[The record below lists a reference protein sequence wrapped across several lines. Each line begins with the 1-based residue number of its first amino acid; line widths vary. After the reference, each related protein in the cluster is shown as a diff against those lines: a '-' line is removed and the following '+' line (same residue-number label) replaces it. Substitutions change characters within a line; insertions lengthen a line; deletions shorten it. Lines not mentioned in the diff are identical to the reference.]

1 MANQFTGQI
10 YEISAD
16 LTEPLV
22 IENFDI
28 TKDAVQL
35 VGAAAAYS
43 IETVDGNVQIST
55 PEGTLL
61 ATITGVTELSPYAGY
76 NPPEASYLVSLEN
89 EFFDTYVESY
99 FFEPIYP
106 VQNPDVE
113 ELIAAGEYTSY
124 YDHFLKAGQFELR
137 EDTFLAGTDGDDTMY
152 SVGYETVLVG
162 VPITKAQYREGIDVV
177 ATDLGT
183 GQVDT
188 LYGGAGKEAIFV
200 LGNSDIFNETAQSF
214 YVGEGE
220 ADYALIKD
228 FTSGD
233 RIFLGSDAA
242 GFTQEVVDGSTQI
255 SKDGDLIAIVE
266 GVTELA
272 VREDDNKE
280 LVAADTQTPTAAYTK
295 GTTGDDVIY
304 TNDRQGEAIAVPVTT
319 TEDGTVVAS
328 STGVGE
334 FDTIYDSRGVFS
346 YYLGFRTVD
355 SPDTPQSLYVGNG
368 DEDYALIKNYD
379 PIADKG
385 IYLAGKIDDY
395 ELEVVDGNTRI
406 SKDGDLISVVEN
418 TTLIPEFED
427 EGYTLV
433 FSAED
438 EVYDETL
445 KPYFNET
452 LYLENN
458 PDVQTAIAAGEYESG
473 YEHFLQVGLLEG
485 RYGFY
490 NGTDGNDEVFGAY
503 GVGNSYV
510 SGVPLTGFDPA
521 TEQFTT
527 DSTGTG
533 AIDNLS
539 GGVLT
544 NKFILGSNGQP
555 FYVGNGD
562 EDYAIIGANISGFDP
577 LKDFIYAAGSF
588 SDYTVETVEVPIEES
603 SAEMQ
608 TNTNISYQGDLVAVL
623 SGVEVTLEEYSLGQD
638 DAFAFVSPENTG
650 LEPDAASPFTGET
663 YEISADLT
671 EPLVIDNFDLTKD
684 AVQLAGAF
692 GDYTLETVDGNLNI
706 SKGETLVATITGVAE
721 LKQFTGS
728 TPEDSTYL
736 VSTGNEFFS
745 TYAEPYFYEDIYPV
759 QNPDVD
765 ELIASGQYT
774 SYYDHFLKAGQFE
787 EREDTFF
794 IGTEGNDTL
803 YALGYETVL
812 VGVPIED
819 AVYRPSID
827 VVPSSL
833 GEGEI
838 DTLYGGNTFEA
849 IYVLGSSNLLNETP
863 QAFYM
868 GQGDADYALIK
879 DFSPNDIIRLG
890 DDTTKF
896 SQEVVD
902 GNLEISKD
910 GDLIAI
916 VENNTELL
924 VTAGDEGY
932 NLVNAQAFIEGTAED
947 DTIALSGTDVD
958 GRAIGVD
965 LVINEKY
972 QQVATSNG
980 TGEVDTFNFVDTE
993 AANYIY
999 LGYVTENSPDTPET
1013 FYLGNGD
1020 ADYALIQNVNGVLDY
1035 PVLVPGKFEDYEVEI
1050 VDGDTRISKDGD
1062 LVAIIEDD
1070 VFVPENEADGYLNLY
1085 SAESQF
1091 YVDNSQPFFNEN
1103 IYLANN
1109 PDAADAVAADQY
1121 ASGFEHFMKVGLL
1134 EGRYA
1139 YYGGTSGDDGI
1150 SAIGNSYVLGV
1161 PITEFDAKTE
1171 QFTTETTGTG
1181 EVDGLT
1187 GTVGINKFILG
1198 GNGESFYLGEGA
1210 EDYATIGGF
1219 DLLKDYLFLGGTFED
1234 YSLETVEGNLNISKD
1249 GDLVSVVE
1257 GIESLE
1263 VYSGET
1269 PEGGFYLVGGEAEP
1283 QPTEPTTPIFGT
1295 TDGDTLNVTDKNQ
1308 LVFAG
1313 GGNDLVDATASQSGN
1328 RIYGAS
1334 GDDTFILGQ
1343 GDSLIG
1349 DTGSDRFF
1357 VQTGGDNLLTGGAG
1371 ADQFWLASA
1380 ETPQSLNTVTDFTLG
1395 EDVLGIGGLGASFDS
1410 LTLTQQ
1416 GENTL
1421 IAFDGNDL
1429 ALLNQ
1434 IQASSLTASN
1444 FAFA

>member
-1 MANQFTGQI
+1 MATQFTGQI
-10 YEISAD
+10 YEISSD

-22 IENFDI
+22 IDNFDV
-28 TKDAVQL
+28 TKDVISLA
-35 VGAAAAYS
+35 GAAAAYS
-43 IETVDGNVQIST
+43 IETVDGNLQIST
-55 PEGTLL
+55 PEGALL
-61 ATITGVTELSPYAGY
+61 ATIADAGELESYTGY
-76 NPPEASYLVSLEN
+76 NPPETGYLISLEN

-106 VQNPDVE
+106 VQNPDVD

-162 VPITKAQYREGIDVV
+162 VPITQAQYRDGIDVV
-177 ATDLGT
+177 ATDMGMGT
-183 GQVDT
+183 VDT

-214 YVGEGE
+214 YLGGGDT
-220 ADYALIKD
+220 DYALIKD
-228 FTSGD
+228 FTTGD
-233 RIFLGSDAA
+233 RIFLGSDATK
-242 GFTQEVVDGSTQI
+242 FTQEVVDGSTHI

-266 GVTELA
+266 GVTELE

-280 LVAADTQTPTAAYTK
+280 LVAPVLATAAYTQ
-295 GTTGDDVIY
+295 GTVGDDVIY
-304 TNDRQGEAIAVPVTT
+304 SNDRQGEAIGVAITE

-346 YYLGFRTVD
+346 YYLGFPTLD
-355 SPDTPQSLYVGNG
+355 SSDTPQSLYVGNG
-368 DEDYALIKNYD
+368 DADYLLIKNLD
-379 PIADKG
+379 PVADKG

-395 ELEVVDGNTRI
+395 EVEVVDGNTRI
-406 SKDGDLISVVEN
+406 SKDGDLVGVVEDV
-418 TTLIPEFED
+418 TLIPEFESG
-427 EGYTLV
+427 GYTLV
-433 FSAED
+433 LSAED

-452 LYLENN
+452 LYLESN
-458 PDVQTAIAAGEYESG
+458 PDVQSAVTAGEYESG

-490 NGTDGNDEVFGAY
+490 NGTDGSDEVFGAY

-510 SGVPLTGFDPA
+510 SGVPLTSFDPE

-533 AIDNLS
+533 TIDNLS
-539 GGVLT
+539 GGALT

-562 EDYAIIGANISGFDP
+562 EDYAIIGANITGFDP

-588 SDYTVETVEVPIEES
+588 SDYTVETVEVPIEEGS
-603 SAEMQ
+603 PEMQ
-608 TNTNISYQGDLVAVL
+608 TNTNIFYQGDLVAVL
-623 SGVEVTLEEYSLGQD
+623 AGVDVTLEEYSLGQD
-638 DAFAFVSPENTG
+638 NAFAFVSPENTG
-650 LEPDAASPFTGET
+650 SEPEPTSPFTGAT
-663 YEISADLT
+663 YKIPADIT
-671 EPLVIDNFDLTKD
+671 EPLVIDNFDITKD

-706 SKGETLVATITGVAE
+706 SKGETLVATISGVSK

-728 TPEDSTYL
+728 TPEDSAYL
-736 VSTGNEFFS
+736 LSLENEFFS
-745 TYAEPYFYEDIYPV
+745 TYAEPYFYEEIYPV

-765 ELIASGQYT
+765 ALIAAGEYT

-794 IGTEGNDTL
+794 VGTEGNDTL
-803 YALGYETVL
+803 YALGFETVL

-819 AVYRPSID
+819 AIYRPSID
-827 VVPSSL
+827 VVPLSL
-833 GEGEI
+833 GEGQI
-838 DTLYGGNTFEA
+838 DTLYGGNTEEA
-849 IYVLGSSNLLNETP
+849 IFVLGSSNLLNETP

-890 DDTTKF
+890 DDATKF

-916 VENNTELL
+916 VENTDLL
-924 VTAGDEGY
+924 IAAGNERD
-932 NLVNAQAFIEGTAED
+932 LLRNATAFIEGTAGD
-947 DTIALSGTDVD
+947 DIIELSGEDLD

-965 LVINEKY
+965 LVINENY

-980 TGEVDTFNFVDTE
+980 SGEFDTFNFVDTE

-999 LGYVTENSPDTPET
+999 LGFVTEDSLDTPET

-1035 PVLVPGKFEDYEVEI
+1035 PVLIPGKFEDYAVEV

-1062 LVAIIEDD
+1062 LIAIVEDD
-1070 VFVPENEADGYLNLY
+1070 VFVPESEIDGYLYLY

-1091 YVDNSQPFFNEN
+1091 YVGTTQPYFNED

-1109 PDAADAVAADQY
+1109 PDAADAVAADEY
-1121 ASGFEHFMKVGLL
+1121 ASGYEHFMKVGLL

-1139 YYGGTSGDDGI
+1139 YYGGTDGNDGVI
-1150 SAIGNSYVLGV
+1150 AMGNSYVLGV
-1161 PITEFDAKTE
+1161 PITGFDAKTE
-1171 QFTTETTGTG
+1171 LFTTETTGAG

-1198 GNGESFYLGEGA
+1198 GNSESFYLGEGA
-1210 EDYATIGGF
+1210 EDYATVEGF
-1219 DLLKDYLFLGGTFED
+1219 DILKDYLFLAGSLED

-1249 GDLVSVVE
+1249 SDLVAVVA

-1263 VYSGET
+1263 VYTGDT
-1269 PEGGFYLVGGEAEP
+1269 PAGGFYLVGSELQPEP
-1283 QPTEPTTPIFGT
+1283 EPATPIFGSL
-1295 TDGDTLNVTDKNQ
+1295 DGDVIDVIGMNQ
-1308 LVFAG
+1308 LIFG
-1313 GGNDLVDATASQSGN
+1313 GAEDDVIDANGSSGKN
-1328 RIYGAS
+1328 RIYAGT
-1334 GDDTFILGQ
+1334 GDDTMILGTSDVLLGQ
-1343 GDSLIG
+1343 DGD
-1349 DTGSDRFF
+1349 DRFF
-1357 VQTGGDNLLTGGAG
+1357 VLSGGNNTLTGGTG

-1380 ETPQSLNTVTDFTLG
+1380 EIPTSVNTVTDFSVG
-1395 EDVLGIGGLGASFDS
+1395 EDVIGIAGIGASFETLS
-1410 LTLTQQ
+1410 LTQL
-1416 GENTL
+1416 GNNTL
-1421 IAFDGNDL
+1421 ISFNNDEL
-1429 ALLNQ
+1429 GMLKG
-1434 IQASSLTASN
+1434 IQASSLGADS
-1444 FAFA
+1444 FAFV